1 MNWIK
6 KLFSKEKR
14 EMNQSVNTD
23 EEPNHIEGD
32 FTIFN
37 KLESIFEDLPVVS
50 TNGKEQLVNK
60 FKRKII
66 DYGGFIAPI
75 DGCSEILRSGLKG
88 IAEVR
93 KQMGD
98 RNILYVV
105 DLFTFKDFGLIGN
118 DIIGQACVVLDNI
131 AIGVHFAVIH
141 EEKSKRKIGFVIG
154 PDEFPKLAGRNSKFD
169 LEKYYSAYTLSSDI
183 ESFISKYDDWYK
195 LQTKK

>member
-93 KQMGD
+93 KQPRSIAID
-98 RNILYVV
+98 ADKIAEE
-105 DLFTFKDFGLIGN
+105 IGN
-118 DIIGQACVVLDNI
+118 KRVSNVVILGAATPFIQI
-131 AIGVHFAVIH
+131 AP
-141 EEKSKRKIGFVIG
+141 EKIEAGIKRIFDKKGDTIVEMNLKAFH
-154 PDEFPKLAGRNSKFD
+154 AGRQFALENS
-169 LEKYYSAYTLSSDI
+169 
-183 ESFISKYDDWYK
+183 
-195 LQTKK
+195 